1 MNTDNAQNTHPT
13 QDTQNTQD
21 TIDKI
26 IDRTMKMVED
36 NLTQLTGDM
45 RLMQA
50 IEFIGVMMD
59 IRERQQVYV
68 RSTSKPAQACVK
80 KAQTK

>member
-1 MNTDNAQNTHPT
+1 MNTDNAQPTHP
-13 QDTQNTQD
+13 TQNTQD

-36 NLTQLTGDM
+36 NLIQLTGDM

-50 IEFIGVMMD
+50 MEFIGVMMD
-59 IRERQQVYV
+59 IRERQQAYV